1 MHETVH
7 IVDPEAHERARL
19 ATALAGEP
27 LCVRTYASAKQFLE
41 QVGETSS
48 GCVLATADLPGPG
61 VRALIDV
68 IRDRGLS
75 LAVIVVGDV
84 SDFAAAVDMVRA
96 GAIDFLERPVS
107 DRRLRSAVREAVGTD
122 P

>member
-1 MHETVH
+1 MHETVY
-7 IVDPEAHERARL
+7 IVDPQAGERARL

-27 LCVRTYASAKQFLE
+27 LCVRTYASAEQFLE
-41 QVGETSS
+41 QVGETCS

-84 SDFAAAVDMVRA
+84 ADFAAAVDMVRA

-107 DRRLRSAVREAVGTD
+107 DRRVRSAVREAVGAD